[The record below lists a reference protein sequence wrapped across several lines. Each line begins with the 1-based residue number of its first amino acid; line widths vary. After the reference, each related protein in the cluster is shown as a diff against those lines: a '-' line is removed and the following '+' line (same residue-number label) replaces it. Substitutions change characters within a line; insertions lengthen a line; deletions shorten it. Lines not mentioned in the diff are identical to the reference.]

1 MRCPKCGS
9 FTFDHLEVC
18 TKCNKNIAK
27 ASDKLSG
34 TIYQAESPP
43 YLQFEMSEPEMDES
57 GSVDV
62 LDDEGFETETFADE
76 DDDGIVMSFDEEDEG
91 GEIDFSEDEEIEFDF
106 SSDEEAAEDEVEL
119 DLAGDEDEE
128 FDLGLSEGSDEDA
141 LAGLDLDFGDD
152 KQAGGKGGE
161 EPSVD
166 FGDLDIS
173 DLAPPSESV
182 GSSPVEDLAMKDEDP
197 TEAEIAEAAAEEKAV
212 ADTLGLSGLADLS
225 MDGLDLDVAS
235 SAPAGSVTGDKMK
248 PAAKTGTALDDFD
261 IDLGDL
267 MSGMKK

>member
-27 ASDKLSG
+27 AAEKLSG
-34 TIYQAESPP
+34 TIFQTEAPA
-43 YLQFEMSEPEMDES
+43 YLQFEISEPEIDES

-62 LDDEGFETETFADE
+62 LDDDGFETESFADE
-76 DDDGIVMSFDEEDEG
+76 DDDGGIVMSFDEEDAEV
-91 GEIDFSEDEEIEFDF
+91 DSSEEQEIEFDF
-106 SSDEEAAEDEVEL
+106 SSDDEAGEEEV
-119 DLAGDEDEE
+119 DLGLSDDEDEE
-128 FDLGLSEGSDEDA
+128 LDLGLSGDDDDPMG
-141 LAGLDLDFGDD
+141 GLDLEFGDD
-152 KQAGGKGGE
+152 KAVDGDGE

-173 DLAPPSESV
+173 DLAPPSE
-182 GSSPVEDLAMKDEDP
+182 GEASSPIDGLAMKDDTP
-197 TEAEIAEAAAEEKAV
+197 SDAEIAEAAADAEAI

-225 MDGLDLDVAS
+225 TDGLDLDVAAA
-235 SAPAGSVTGDKMK
+235 APPGSVTGDKIK

-267 MSGMKK
+267 MSGTDK